1 MVTLSPN
8 THRYWTLAQA
18 LAWVIYRRDDVV
30 DYVGPNGGGSLGL
43 VGMYPTH
50 FQPPLAMRG
59 NSEELRR
66 AAAEGRLK
74 VTGIPTI
81 GTRVRAAIPAEDW
94 LQLRI
99 YSDKVS
105 QLSEDRSRHVYP
117 WRDVVLECSAM
128 KKLWRTGHEVTGRSK
143 FDWAAIRAVYEDLSA
158 SNPDMSQNELILE
171 LQGTFEERFKKEPPS
186 RSTIQRNISTWS

>member
-1 MVTLSPN
+1 MVTLPN

-43 VGMYPTH
+43 AGMYPTH
-50 FQPPLAMRG
+50 FQPPLEIRG

-81 GTRVRAAIPAEDW
+81 DATARTAIPPEDW
-94 LQLRI
+94 LQFQI
-99 YSDKVS
+99 YNGKVS

-143 FDWAAIRAVYEDLSA
+143 FDRAAIRAVYEDLSA
-158 SNPDMSQNELILE
+158 SNPDMSQNELIIE
-171 LQGTFEERFKKEPPS
+171 LQGTFEERFKKKPPS
-186 RSTIQRNISTWS
+186 RSTIQRNIST

>member
-50 FQPPLAMRG
+50 FQPLLEIRG
-59 NSEELRR
+59 NSKELRR
-66 AAAEGRLK
+66 AASEGRLE

-81 GTRVRAAIPAEDW
+81 GAPVRTAIPPEDW

-105 QLSEDRSRHVYP
+105 QLSKDRSGHVYP
-117 WRDVVLECSAM
+117 WKDVVLECAAM

-143 FDWAAIRAVYEDLSA
+143 FDWAAIRADYEGLSA

-171 LQGTFEERFKKEPPS
+171 VQGSYEERFNKDAPG